1 MGIRLFRLPPRHI
14 AVVAS
19 RWRAGGALQMLARYP
34 SGTTLAVGLVL
45 TALLAAC
52 GGTTT
57 PPRNEAGISDTA
69 SVGTSTTTSVTV
81 PTIGISGITSSAT
94 LPAASSVVTITETI
108 STTPPDGA
116 TALGAARAAAALRQ
130 PASASYVA
138 IAYIEFSANGTVT
151 LDGQPGISFT
161 LPSITPGDSYYLAA
175 YQNATWDA
183 PAAGPATVNGTT
195 VSFPASNSGT
205 LTITASTPIIIA
217 LYATTTPTPT
227 PVPTPTPTA
236 TPVPTPVV
244 SPGALVFDANAPGTQ
259 NVVVSEAGDTAAYTA
274 AIVCAETTPAPNP
287 APAQNYVAQ
296 LQQTSATPNPSGS
309 ATFGV
314 EGGGDPGTC
323 TVTITDSRNATAT
336 VSVAV
341 DATNLTVSGKS
352 RQH

>member
-1 MGIRLFRLPPRHI
+1 ML
-14 AVVAS
+14 S
-19 RWRAGGALQMLARYP
+19 RSS
-34 SGTTLAVGLVL
+34 SGTTLAIGLVL

-94 LPAASSVVTITETI
+94 LPAASSAVTITETI

-116 TALGAARAAAALRQ
+116 SALSAARAAQAQRQAAAVSLT
-130 PASASYVA
+130 A
-138 IAYIEFSANGTVT
+138 IAYIEFSASGTVT
-151 LDGQPGISFT
+151 LNGEPGISFT

-175 YQNATWDA
+175 YVDGAWDA
-183 PAAGPATVNGTT
+183 PAAGPATVSGTT
-195 VSFPASNSGT
+195 VSFAASTSGT
-205 LTITASTPIIIA
+205 VTITTSTPIIIA

-227 PVPTPTPTA
+227 PTP

-244 SPGALVFDANAPGTQ
+244 SPAALLFDADAPSTQ
-259 NVVVSEAGDTAAYTA
+259 NVVVSETGDTAAYTA
-274 AIVCAETTPAPNP
+274 AIVCVETTPVPNP

-296 LQQTSATPNPSGS
+296 LPQTSATPNPSGA

-314 EGGGDPGTC
+314 QGGGDPGTC
-323 TVTITDSRNATAT
+323 TVTITDSRSATAT

-341 DATNLTVSGKS
+341 DAASLTVSGKS
-352 RQH
+352 RH

>member
-1 MGIRLFRLPPRHI
+1 
-14 AVVAS
+14 
-19 RWRAGGALQMLARYP
+19 MLARYP

-175 YQNATWDA
+175 YENATWDA
-183 PAAGPATVNGTT
+183 PAAGPATVSGTT
-195 VSFPASNSGT
+195 VSFPASTQGT
-205 LTITASTPIIIA
+205 LTITAATPIIVA

-227 PVPTPTPTA
+227 PTP

-244 SPGALVFDANAPGTQ
+244 TPAALIFNAADPTTQ
-259 NVVVSEAGDTAAYTA
+259 NVVVSETGDTAAYTA
-274 AIVCAETTPAPNP
+274 AIVCAETTPVPNP

-296 LQQTSATPNPSGS
+296 LPQASATPNPSGA

-323 TVTITDSRNATAT
+323 TVTITDSHSATVT

-341 DATNLTVSGKS
+341 DAANLTVSGKS